1 MGVSAVVVRGD
12 RVLVGRRRGAH
23 GAGTWAFP
31 GGKLEAG
38 ESPAD
43 AVRRE
48 LAEETGL
55 QAGEVAPIAWTSDV
69 MADAKG
75 QLHFITLHHLVA
87 VGPGEPEL
95 REPDKTDGWRW
106 TVLAEMPQPVF
117 APAAS
122 LLATGWAPPGSSTL
136 TSTCAAR

>member
-38 ESPAD
+38 ESPEE

-55 QAGEVAPIAWTSDV
+55 QADDVAAITWTSDV
-69 MADAKG
+69 MAGAQG
-75 QLHFITLHHLVA
+75 GLHFITLHHLVT

-106 TVLAEMPQPVF
+106 TALAEMPRPVF

-122 LLATGWAPPGSSTL
+122 LLATGWVPPRSAL
-136 TSTCAAR
+136 

>member
-1 MGVSAVVVRGD
+1 MGVSAVVVRDG
-12 RVLVGRRRGAH
+12 RVLVGRRRGSH

-38 ESPAD
+38 ESPEE

-55 QAGEVAPIAWTSDV
+55 LAGRVKPITWTSDV
-69 MADAKG
+69 MPAGDRAV
-75 QLHFITLHHLVA
+75 HFITLHHLVGTEA
-87 VGPGEPEL
+87 GEPQL

-106 TVLAEMPQPVF
+106 AALSEIPEPVF

-122 LLATGWAPPGSSTL
+122 LLATGWAPQDPGTH
-136 TSTCAAR
+136 R